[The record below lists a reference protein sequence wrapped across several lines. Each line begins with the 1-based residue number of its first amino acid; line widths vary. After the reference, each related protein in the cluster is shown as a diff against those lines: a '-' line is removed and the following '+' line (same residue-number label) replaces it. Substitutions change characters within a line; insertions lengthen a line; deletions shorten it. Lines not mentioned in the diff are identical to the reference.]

1 MTLTDTTDRNCPTR
15 QRSFWK
21 LTLTRTPDPNRS
33 TYVSYINVDG
43 ISLYS
48 VDRKMVVVGEMSY
61 TIKKESDIVQG
72 QLSGGVGLYPGNYV
86 QRKCP
91 DSI

>member
-1 MTLTDTTDRNCPTR
+1 
-15 QRSFWK
+15 
-21 LTLTRTPDPNRS
+21 
-33 TYVSYINVDG
+33 
-43 ISLYS
+43 
-48 VDRKMVVVGEMSY
+48 MVVVGEMSY